1 MLNQQQQFFEQIKKA
16 NNILITFNK
25 DWEGDSVSSALALFL
40 FLKKIGKTAEIV
52 AEKADHS
59 NAFSFLPAYGEIK
72 ESIDNLRKFII
83 SLDISNTKVSQIK
96 YKVEKNTLDFIVS
109 PQDGFFTSDDITSKT
124 SGFKYDLIVV
134 LDTHDLESL
143 GKIYDNDTEF
153 FYQMPVINI
162 DHHSSNESFGQVNI
176 IELTSVSTSEILFS
190 LFENYSRD
198 VIDEDIATCL
208 LTGMIA
214 ETRSFKTQNVTPIAL
229 SVASQLISMGARRE
243 EIVNRLYRSRSL
255 NVLKLWG
262 IVLARL
268 SGKESD
274 RLISSLIT
282 HNDFIKTETSEN
294 DLNEVIDE
302 LIINIPQAKVI
313 VLIYETIK
321 DSKITSNALIYATR
335 NIDAL
340 SLTKEF
346 SPEGTKTS
354 AKIMLDKTIHEAEK
368 IILNAVHEKMK
379 LLQL

>member
-1 MLNQQQQFFEQIKKA
+1 MLNEQQQFFEQIKKA

-25 DWEGDSVSSALALFL
+25 DWEGDSVASALALFL

-59 NAFSFLPAYGEIK
+59 KSFSFLPGYGEIK
-72 ESIDNLRKFII
+72 ESIDNLRRFII
-83 SLDISNTKVSQIK
+83 SLDIRNTKVSQIK
-96 YKVEKNTLDFIVS
+96 YKVEKDTLDFIVS
-109 PQDGFFTSDDITSKT
+109 PKDGFFTSDDITSRT
-124 SGFKYDLIVV
+124 SGFKYDLIIV

-162 DHHSSNESFGQVNI
+162 DHHSSNETFGQINI
-176 IELTSVSTSEILFS
+176 VELTAVSTTEILFS

-198 VIDEDIATCL
+198 AIDEDVATCL

-243 EIVNRLYRSRSL
+243 EIVNRLYRSRSM

-262 IVLARL
+262 LVLARL
-268 SGKESD
+268 ASKEND
-274 RLISSLIT
+274 RLVWSLINN
-282 HNDFIKTETSEN
+282 NDFIKTETSES

-302 LIINIPQAKVI
+302 LIINIPQSKVI
-313 VLIYETIK
+313 VLFYETVK
-321 DSKITSNALIYATR
+321 EGKTTSNAMIYATR

-340 SLTKEF
+340 SLVKEF
-346 SPEGTKTS
+346 SPTGTKTS
-354 AKIMLDKTIHEAEK
+354 AKITLNKSLHEAEK
-368 IILNAVHEKMK
+368 IVTNAINEKMK
-379 LLQL
+379 QLQL